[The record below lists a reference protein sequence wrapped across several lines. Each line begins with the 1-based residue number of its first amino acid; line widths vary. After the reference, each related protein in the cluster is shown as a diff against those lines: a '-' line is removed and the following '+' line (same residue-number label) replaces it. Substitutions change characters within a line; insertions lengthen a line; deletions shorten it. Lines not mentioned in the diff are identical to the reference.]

1 MNGLKH
7 SGYISRI
14 LQWLSSAGLFALA
27 IILIIFLGKEI
38 VVLVGLLFSKASI
51 LTTHTFLESIITY
64 FLYFEFIALIIMYF
78 KSNYEFPLK
87 YFLHVGITA
96 LIRLII
102 IEHKGSAEVLAYS
115 GSILLLV
122 VALHITSKKGI
133 EH

>member
-7 SGYISRI
+7 SGYISRL
-14 LQWLSSAGLFALA
+14 LQWISSAGLFFLA

-38 VVLVGLLFSKASI
+38 FILVGLLFSKASI
-51 LTTHTFLESIITY
+51 LTTHSFLESIVTY

-78 KSNYEFPLK
+78 KSHYEFPLK
-87 YFLHVGITA
+87 YFLHIGITA

-102 IEHKGSAEVLAYS
+102 IEHKGYVEVLAYS

-122 VALHITSKKGI
+122 VALHVASRKVICN
-133 EH
+133 